1 MVDIN
6 CDMGEGFGIYS
17 FAEDSEI
24 MPYIDSA
31 NVACGFHASDPNTMR
46 KTIELAKANNVK
58 VGAHPAYPDL
68 VGFGRRPMKMQREEI
83 KNLVMYQTGALKA
96 FLDEFKLPLNHI
108 KPHGSLYGVSAR
120 EEDVAQ
126 GIADAAEIFNVGIYG
141 MVNTCHEK
149 IYKERGVKFY
159 GEFYSDLEYDET
171 GYLVIAKGRNK
182 YYPTDRAVERCMRA
196 IKEKKVTTIHGN
208 DVDVGC
214 ETICVH
220 SDTPNA
226 IEILKALRTQISSN
240 KDSQEKKA
248 NMNNSNNSKMPYIV
262 DTK

>member
-6 CDMGEGFGIYS
+6 CDMCEGFGIYS

-96 FLDEFKLPLNHI
+96 FLDEFK
-108 KPHGSLYGVSAR
+108 SLMLIVSTGALLATFFSSSKVL
-120 EEDVAQ
+120 DFFAK
-126 GIADAAEIFNVGIYG
+126 
-141 MVNTCHEK
+141 K
-149 IYKERGVKFY
+149 IELF
-159 GEFYSDLEYDET
+159 L
-171 GYLVIAKGRNK
+171 
-182 YYPTDRAVERCMRA
+182 
-196 IKEKKVTTIHGN
+196 
-208 DVDVGC
+208 
-214 ETICVH
+214 
-220 SDTPNA
+220 
-226 IEILKALRTQISSN
+226 ISFIS
-240 KDSQEKKA
+240 
-248 NMNNSNNSKMPYIV
+248 I
-262 DTK
+262 

>member
-24 MPYIDSA
+24 MPFIDSA

-46 KTIELAKANNVK
+46 KTIELAKSHNVK

-96 FLDEFKLPLNHI
+96 FLDEFDLPLNHI

-126 GIADAAEIFNVGIYG
+126 GIADAAEVFNVGVYG
-141 MVNTCHEK
+141 MVNTFHEK
-149 IYKERGVKFY
+149 VYNDRGVKFIA
-159 GEFYSDLEYDET
+159 EFYSDLEYDET

-182 YYPTDRAVERCMRA
+182 HYPTDLAVERCKRA
-196 IKEKKVTTIHGN
+196 IKENKVKTIN
-208 DVDVGC
+208 NTDVDVGC

-226 IEILKALRTQISSN
+226 IEILKALRDALSNKKITEQSSN
-240 KDSQEKKA
+240 LKIKKQE
-248 NMNNSNNSKMPYIV
+248 SKMPYIT
-262 DTK
+262 D

>member
-1 MVDIN
+1 MVDLN

-24 MPYIDSA
+24 MPFIDAA

-46 KTIELAKANNVK
+46 KTVELAKKHNVK
-58 VGAHPAYPDL
+58 VGSHPAYPDL

-96 FLDEFKLPLNHI
+96 YLEEFKLPLNHI
-108 KPHGSLYGVSAR
+108 KPHGSLYGVSAK
-120 EEDVAQ
+120 EEDVAH
-126 GIADAAEIFNVGIYG
+126 GIADAAEIFGVGIFG
-141 MVNTCHEK
+141 MVNTFHEK
-149 IYKERGVKFY
+149 VYKERGIKFIA
-159 GEFYSDLEYDET
+159 EFYSDLEYDET

-182 YYPTDRAVERCMRA
+182 YYPADLAVERCMRA
-196 IKEKKVTTIHGN
+196 IKENKVKTIN
-208 DVDVGC
+208 NTDIDVGC

-226 IEILKALRTQISSN
+226 IEILQSLRKNMSQN
-240 KDSQEKKA
+240 NPAKEPKDITDK
-248 NMNNSNNSKMPYIV
+248 KMPYIV
-262 DTK
+262 AD

>member
-24 MPYIDSA
+24 IPFIDSA

-46 KTIELAKANNVK
+46 KTIELAKSHNVK

-96 FLDEFKLPLNHI
+96 FLDEFDLPLNHI

-126 GIADAAEIFNVGIYG
+126 GIADAAEVFNVGVYG
-141 MVNTCHEK
+141 MVNTFHEK
-149 IYKERGVKFY
+149 VYNDRGVKFIA
-159 GEFYSDLEYDET
+159 EFYSDLEYDET

-182 YYPTDRAVERCMRA
+182 HYPTDLAVERCKRA
-196 IKEKKVTTIHGN
+196 IKENKVKTIN
-208 DVDVGC
+208 NTDVDVGC

-226 IEILKALRTQISSN
+226 IEILKALRDALSNKKITEQSSN
-240 KDSQEKKA
+240 FKNKKQE
-248 NMNNSNNSKMPYIV
+248 SKMPYIT
-262 DTK
+262 D

>member
-6 CDMGEGFGIYS
+6 CDMGEGFGIYA

-24 MPYIDSA
+24 MPFIDSA

-46 KTIELAKANNVK
+46 KTIELAKSHNVK

-96 FLDEFKLPLNHI
+96 FLDEFDLPLNHI

-126 GIADAAEIFNVGIYG
+126 GIADAAEVFNVGVYG
-141 MVNTCHEK
+141 MVNTFHEK
-149 IYKERGVKFY
+149 VYNDRGVKFIA
-159 GEFYSDLEYDET
+159 EFYSDLEYDET

-182 YYPTDRAVERCMRA
+182 HYPTDLAVERCKRA
-196 IKEKKVTTIHGN
+196 IKENKVKTIN
-208 DVDVGC
+208 NTDVDVGF

-226 IEILKALRTQISSN
+226 IEILKALRDALSN
-240 KDSQEKKA
+240 KKNIEQPSNLKNKKQE
-248 NMNNSNNSKMPYIV
+248 SKMPYIT
-262 DTK
+262 D